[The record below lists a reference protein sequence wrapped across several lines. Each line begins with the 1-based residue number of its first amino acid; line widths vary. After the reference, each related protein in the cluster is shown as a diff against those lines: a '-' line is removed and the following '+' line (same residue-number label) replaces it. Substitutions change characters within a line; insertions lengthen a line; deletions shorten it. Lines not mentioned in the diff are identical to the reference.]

1 MFFSKYIQILAILFL
16 FLFTSCTGKVPLIST
31 GVSGP
36 EGLPAEEAFFA
47 KFNDL
52 PMSAS
57 SKMNVEKSLIF
68 GGESDWF
75 GRINLTVDLSAAET
89 FDFYR
94 YEMPNFGWEQ
104 ITSIRSDVSILTYT
118 RVGRVANIRITPSR
132 VRGAEVWITVSPRNN
147 SGNSIDK

>member
-1 MFFSKYIQILAILFL
+1 MFFSKYTQILAILFL
-16 FLFTSCTGKVPLIST
+16 FLFISCAGKVPLIST

-36 EGLPAEEAFFA
+36 EGLPAEEASFA

-57 SKMNVEKSLIF
+57 SKMNVGKSLIF
-68 GGESDWF
+68 GGDSEWF

-94 YEMPNFGWEQ
+94 YEMPNFGWKQ

-118 RVGRVANIRITPSR
+118 RESRVANIHITTAR
-132 VRGAEVWITVSPRNN
+132 VRGAEVWITVSPRDN
-147 SGNSIDK
+147 SVNSIDK

>member
-1 MFFSKYIQILAILFL
+1 MFFLKYTQILAILFL
-16 FLFTSCTGKVPLIST
+16 FLFTSCVGKVPLIST

-36 EGLPAEEAFFA
+36 EGLPEEEASFA

-57 SKMNVEKSLIF
+57 SKMNVRESLIF
-68 GGESDWF
+68 GGDSEWF

-94 YEMPNFGWEQ
+94 YEMPNFGWKQ
-104 ITSIRSDVSILTYT
+104 ITSIRSDVSLLTYT
-118 RVGRVANIRITPSR
+118 RASRVANIRITPSR
-132 VRGAEVWITVSPRNN
+132 VRGAEVWITVSPRDN

>member
-1 MFFSKYIQILAILFL
+1 MFFSKYTKILSISFL
-16 FLFTSCTGKVPLIST
+16 LLFTSCVGKVPLITS

-36 EGLPAEEAFFA
+36 EGLPVEEASFA

-57 SKMNVEKSLIF
+57 SRMNVEKSLIF
-68 GGESDWF
+68 GADSEWF
-75 GRINLTVDLSAAET
+75 GRINLTLDLSAAET

-94 YEMPNFGWEQ
+94 YEMPNFGWKQ

-118 RVGRVANIRITPSR
+118 RVSRVANIRITPAR
-132 VRGAEVWITVSPRNN
+132 VRGSEVWITVSPRDN

>member
-1 MFFSKYIQILAILFL
+1 MFFSKYTQILAISFL
-16 FLFTSCTGKVPLIST
+16 LLFTSCAGKVPLIST

-36 EGLPAEEAFFA
+36 EGLPLEEASFA

-52 PMSAS
+52 PMSAN

-68 GGESDWF
+68 GADSEWF
-75 GRINLTVDLSAAET
+75 GRINLTVDLSAAEA

-94 YEMPNFGWEQ
+94 YEMPNFGWTQ

-118 RVGRVANIRITPSR
+118 RVSRVANIRITPAR
-132 VRGAEVWITVSPRNN
+132 VRGAEVWITVSPRDN
-147 SGNSIDK
+147 SKNSIDK